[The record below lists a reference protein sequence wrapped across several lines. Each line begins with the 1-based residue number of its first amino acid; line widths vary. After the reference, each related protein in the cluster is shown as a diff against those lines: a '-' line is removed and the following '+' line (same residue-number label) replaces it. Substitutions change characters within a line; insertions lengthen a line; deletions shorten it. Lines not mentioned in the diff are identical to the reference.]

1 MDIRSNTGNKLNTTT
16 VRAKLDSSF
25 KIRFEVDVLVIKK
38 VVVIAFEVTFSLL
51 LFRREST
58 CTVVLLQTSAT

>member
-38 VVVIAFEVTFSLL
+38 VVVIAFEVIFSLL

-58 CTVVLLQTSAT
+58 CTVVLLQTSGT

>member
-51 LFRREST
+51 LFRRELT

>member
-51 LFRREST
+51 LFHREST